1 MDLASCARISGVNI
15 TRIVWAA
22 RIGAIVI
29 LLIFALIMT
38 SLYRRLQ
45 VMQAHQSKPA
55 ATQPSR

>member
-1 MDLASCARISGVNI
+1 MNI